1 MLQKII
7 DCLKY
12 IFLRIFCCCCC
23 RKPKVID
30 RRISQSVQASPE
42 VVSREAQA
50 TEKDIDYACYNYP
63 DADSDGSTTTY
74 PETVMTET
82 EAQAIR
88 EEIKNRCC
96 EIPDSVYIHRRRF
109 LRDNPRDNPR
119 DSGLTII

>member
-1 MLQKII
+1 MEQT
-7 DCLKY
+7 
-12 IFLRIFCCCCC
+12 
-23 RKPKVID
+23 VIVGKD